1 MYELPMEILH
11 KIREN
16 KFHIFHEI
24 PATSKSSLEKTTD
37 RILLRFFLYEAYM
50 LALYRKIIFMI

>member
-1 MYELPMEILH
+1 MTFQWKILY
-11 KIREN
+11 KSREN
-16 KFHIFHEI
+16 KFPIFHEI
-24 PATSKSSLEKTTD
+24 LPTSKSSLEKTTD